1 MLFLFLFFI
10 VGETAEI
17 CSEATDF
24 LCQDKTCIAS
34 HLVCDYKPDCSDRSD
49 EAHCGEFICQP
60 LCGLVSSGFLQ
71 SHGWIRENVLLAGL
85 GGGVLKRWLCTYVT
99 SYKCKHLSLNPENTH
114 KLDHCSILV
123 STLSAPIGRW
133 EAKIEESSE
142 TDRSFSLKYVGEKD
156 NGT

>member
-1 MLFLFLFFI
+1 MLFLFLFSI

-71 SHGWIRENVLLAGL
+71 GHGWIRANVILAGPRGGRWRGGSVRTSLSINVSTWVWILRIHINLTIVVHFSLLLVLLREDRRRRQKNLQKQTGRSAWNTQG
-85 GGGVLKRWLCTYVT
+85 K
-99 SYKCKHLSLNPENTH
+99 KH
-114 KLDHCSILV
+114 
-123 STLSAPIGRW
+123 
-133 EAKIEESSE
+133 
-142 TDRSFSLKYVGEKD
+142 